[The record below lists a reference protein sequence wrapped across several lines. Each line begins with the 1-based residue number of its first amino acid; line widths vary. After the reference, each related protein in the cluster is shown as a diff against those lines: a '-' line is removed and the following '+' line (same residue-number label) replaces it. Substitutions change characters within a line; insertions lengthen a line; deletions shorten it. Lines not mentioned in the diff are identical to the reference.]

1 MFHGSAI
8 FSFSIFLSLRYLLVQ
23 YCFSLFSFVFLE
35 FFSWLGVWDYVS
47 TEMPSSLSLFHSL
60 SLVVTCPIFF
70 LFRFCFSLVLFL
82 AWGAGVG
89 FMKMVSSLSL
99 SLSICLSLL
108 AILHATTPSR
118 GNHMLNW
125 VKGPKWD
132 LILHLAG
139 YNKGCWVRLYSLRC
153 IEIIGRQNLI
163 TPYSWHTLSSKLSSK
178 DAKMEGCFYVN
189 FWEFFVSYSYYN
201 HCRLSYCYMKIDNGT
216 PF

>member
-1 MFHGSAI
+1 MVFRYPLI
-8 FSFSIFLSLRYLLVQ
+8 QYFFSSRFVFLEFFSLLGVWEYVSRKCHLLFLYFSLSLRYLLVQ

-99 SLSICLSLL
+99 SLSICLSLSL
-108 AILHATTPSR
+108 GNSTRNHTIKRKSHA
-118 GNHMLNW
+118 
-125 VKGPKWD
+125 
-132 LILHLAG
+132 
-139 YNKGCWVRLYSLRC
+139 
-153 IEIIGRQNLI
+153 
-163 TPYSWHTLSSKLSSK
+163 KLG
-178 DAKMEGCFYVN
+178 E
-189 FWEFFVSYSYYN
+189 
-201 HCRLSYCYMKIDNGT
+201 RT
-216 PF
+216 